1 MVRQARL
8 RANWPSFSAP
18 YIRERI
24 TGSVNSQPTSCALH
38 GGNVLMRA
46 LNKTF
51 FDGFDPANAERAAG
65 EEIRAYDRHISQ
77 RDPSHHVYFI
87 ARKPA

>member
-1 MVRQARL
+1 
-8 RANWPSFSAP
+8 
-18 YIRERI
+18 
-24 TGSVNSQPTSCALH
+24 
-38 GGNVLMRA
+38 MRA